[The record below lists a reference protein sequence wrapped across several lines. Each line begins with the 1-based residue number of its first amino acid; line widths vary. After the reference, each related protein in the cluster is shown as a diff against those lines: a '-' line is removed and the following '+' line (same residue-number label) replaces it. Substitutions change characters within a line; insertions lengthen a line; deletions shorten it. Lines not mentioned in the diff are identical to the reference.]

1 MQKPA
6 YSRLIIV
13 LICGIFAVS
22 TASILI
28 RLALDEGVP
37 ALVVAAYR
45 LTFATLILTPIVLR
59 ARTAELRG
67 LTRRDWL
74 WALVSGVFLALHFA
88 TWISSLDYTT
98 VTSSVVLVTTGPIWV
113 ALASWLIFREKLT
126 APDRDRLDRRGVR
139 RHARRLVRQRADWGS
154 AGRSCGAI
162 FWRWPGRGLWRAI
175 CSSGGSCAIGCH
187 C

>member
-45 LTFATLILTPIVLR
+45 LTIATLILTPIVLR
-59 ARTAELRG
+59 SRTAELRG
-67 LTRRDWL
+67 LTRSRL
-74 WALVSGVFLALHFA
+74 AVGAGVGRVSGAALCHVDLIA
-88 TWISSLDYTT
+88 RLHHRH
-98 VTSSVVLVTTGPIWV
+98 LVGGAGDHRPHLGGAGLV
-113 ALASWLIFREKLT
+113 ADLS
-126 APDRDRLDRRGVR
+126 
-139 RHARRLVRQRADWGS
+139 
-154 AGRSCGAI
+154 
-162 FWRWPGRGLWRAI
+162 
-175 CSSGGSCAIGCH
+175 
-187 C
+187 

>member
-6 YSRLIIV
+6 YSRLILV

-45 LTFATLILTPIVLR
+45 LTFATLILTPMVLR
-59 ARTAELRG
+59 SRTAELRG
-67 LTRRDWL
+67 LTRSDWL
-74 WALVSGVFLALHFA
+74 WALASGVFLALHFA

-113 ALASWLIFREKLT
+113 ALASWLIFREALT
-126 APDRDRLDRRGVR
+126 APIVIGLIVAVCGGM
-139 RHARRLVRQRADWGS
+139 LV
-154 AGRSCGAI
+154 
-162 FWRWPGRGLWRAI
+162 GLV
-175 CSSGGSCAIGCH
+175 
-187 C
+187 